1 MPWPGS
7 RRKSAGL
14 PCAPARSKSTM
25 ARCRSASATAARGSA
40 LSSTRGFSSPSLPPS
55 RAASAWASRSRAR
68 SSAPI
73 TGAYGGPPP
82 LARERASTWSCPRS
96 PRRPDR
102 PSAGRRR
109 PGRHGTLVQLLG
121 ARRPAPMPSIVPYVA
136 IVDDEEPVRKAL
148 KRLLRASGLEAD
160 SYASGKEFLDATLLR
175 EPDCVLLDLHMPRMT
190 GLQVLR
196 ALKATRH
203 ALPIIII
210 TAHDAPEAR
219 EQCLAAGATA
229 YLRKPLEEHELLDT
243 ITAALGARTP

>member
-1 MPWPGS
+1 
-7 RRKSAGL
+7 
-14 PCAPARSKSTM
+14 
-25 ARCRSASATAARGSA
+25 
-40 LSSTRGFSSPSLPPS
+40 
-55 RAASAWASRSRAR
+55 
-68 SSAPI
+68 
-73 TGAYGGPPP
+73 
-82 LARERASTWSCPRS
+82 
-96 PRRPDR
+96 
-102 PSAGRRR
+102 
-109 PGRHGTLVQLLG
+109 
-121 ARRPAPMPSIVPYVA
+121 MPSIVPYVA

-243 ITAALGARTP
+243 ITAALGARTR